1 MARLDADVLTVR
13 HGGRAVAS
21 VLNLYHGGTV
31 YPYWGGGTQAARG
44 LRANDLMY
52 FALMRHARQRG
63 CHSFDFGRSKVG
75 TGPRRSRRIGVRGAA
90 AGLCQPQ
97 RSRPRAINPLNPKY
111 ALMIAVWKRLPVRV
125 AQIVGPP
132 IARGLG

>member
-1 MARLDADVLTVR
+1 M
-13 HGGRAVAS
+13 AS

-31 YPYWGGGTQAARG
+31 YPYWGGGTHAARE

-52 FALMRHARQRG
+52 FALMRHARERG

-75 TGPRRSRRIGVRGAA
+75 TGAA
-90 AGLCQPQ
+90 AFKKNWGFEGRPLVYAS
-97 RSRPRAINPLNPKY
+97 RSVHGPRAINPLNPKY
-111 ALMIAVWKRLPVRV
+111 AMMIAVWKRLPVRV
-125 AQIVGPP
+125 AMLAGPV